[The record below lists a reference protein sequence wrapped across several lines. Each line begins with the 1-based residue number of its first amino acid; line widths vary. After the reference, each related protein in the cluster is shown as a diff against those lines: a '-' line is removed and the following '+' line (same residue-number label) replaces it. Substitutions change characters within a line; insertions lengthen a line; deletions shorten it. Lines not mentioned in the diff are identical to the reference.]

1 MDNNTSIFDPKLQV
15 LLNNKQDG
23 FKYRERR
30 QADWDENY
38 TLYRDKVTINRLTQ
52 RQSIHIPLMKQTIR
66 TLMKDVDDMPLIE
79 FENRDNDKQA
89 EVFQNEYWKYTVEY
103 NKMELKDVVD
113 KKQVF
118 MFGRSFDQMQIIDGK
133 VCMTVEDPED
143 ILISRYTDPTN
154 LDSSRYLIHTHIFK
168 TLSEIER
175 NPDYDKQ
182 AIADMKTWYQSKEGI
197 VKSADNMR
205 LLSEK
210 NNKMRTM
217 GVTDIDDPILGET
230 YVELTLHFVYD
241 TKEKGEEEQLFLKVE
256 IDNMKIL
263 LSKPLEEVIGK
274 TKDNFWKTHFPYN
287 SWADDIDRQDFW
299 TDGVADMVRP
309 SNKILDAWISQL
321 VENRTL
327 KNLNMNLFDSTVD
340 GFVPQ
345 TWQPRAWGMYGI
357 PVPGGKTIKDVFH
370 PLPVADLSESL
381 DEMQFII
388 GINEKATGATATQQG
403 AQTDRQVTLGEVQLA
418 LGEAK
423 ARIKGMSKFYTH
435 AWKERAYKF
444 LKLIEAGAD
453 RLDAVKIYKKG
464 RNTDAVFSREI
475 KPTDYV
481 TQSGY
486 TVKVWSQD
494 EREEQNTKNI
504 EKMNA
509 VVANIPGNSKLIEIY
524 QRKLL
529 EFAGLSPDEVQ
540 AVVDLE
546 IQKRQQADQMM
557 QMQIQSGMMGTVP
570 GGAPMAQPQPQPP
583 APLPVAQG
591 TA

>member
-1 MDNNTSIFDPKLQV
+1 MDNKTDTLDPKLQV
-15 LLNNKQDG
+15 LINNKQDG
-23 FKYRERR
+23 YNYRERR

-66 TLMKDVDDMPLIE
+66 TLLKDVDDMPIIE
-79 FENRDNDKQA
+79 FENRDNNKQA
-89 EVFQNEYWKYTVEY
+89 EVFQNEYWKYTVEW

-133 VCMTVEDPED
+133 LCITVEDPED
-143 ILISRYTDPTN
+143 ILISRYMDPTN
-154 LDSSRYLIHTHIFK
+154 IDSSRYLIHTHIFK
-168 TLSEIER
+168 TLKEVEK
-175 NPDYDKQ
+175 NPEYDKE
-182 AIADMKTWYQSKEGI
+182 ALAKMKTWYQSKEGL
-197 VKSADNMR
+197 VKSADNLK
-205 LLSEK
+205 LLNEK

-217 GVTDIDDPILGET
+217 GVSDVDDPILGET

-241 TKEKGEEEQLFLKVE
+241 TKEGETEEQLFLKVE
-256 IDNMKIL
+256 IDNMQIL

-274 TKDNFWKTHFPYN
+274 TEDGYWRNHFPYN
-287 SWADDIDRQDFW
+287 SWADDLDRQDVW

-309 SNKILDAWISQL
+309 INKVLDAWISQL

-327 KNLNMNLFDSTVD
+327 KNLNMNLFDSTVE

-345 TWQPRAWGMYGI
+345 TWQPRAWGMYGV
-357 PVPGGKTIKDVFH
+357 PVPGGKTIKDVFQS
-370 PLPVADLSESL
+370 LPVADLSESL

-423 ARIKGMSKFYTH
+423 ARIKGMSKFYTQV
-435 AWKERAYKF
+435 WKERAYKF
-444 LKLIEAGAD
+444 LKFIEASPD
-453 RLDAVKIYKKG
+453 KLDAVKIYKKG
-464 RNTDAVFSREI
+464 RNTDTIYGREI
-475 KPTDYV
+475 KPTDWI
-481 TQSGY
+481 TKSGY

-494 EREEQNTKNI
+494 EKNEENTKSL

-509 VVANIPGNSKLIEIY
+509 VVTNIPGNTKLLEIY

-529 EFAGLSPDEVQ
+529 EFAGLSPDEVL
-540 AVVDLE
+540 AVLDIE
-546 IQKRQQADQMM
+546 KQKRAQADQMM
-557 QMQIQSGMMGTVP
+557 NTQLQSGMMGTVP
-570 GGAPMAQPQPQPP
+570 GGATITQPS
-583 APLPVAQG
+583 ASLPVAPG